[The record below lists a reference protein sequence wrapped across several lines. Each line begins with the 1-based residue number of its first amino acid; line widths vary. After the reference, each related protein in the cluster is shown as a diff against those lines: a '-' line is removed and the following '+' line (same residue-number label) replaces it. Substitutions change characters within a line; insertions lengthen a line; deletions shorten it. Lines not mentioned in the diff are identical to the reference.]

1 MMTASVTN
9 RVYLTNLMRYACC
22 LSVQRQNFRKHRK
35 RLTLMKGRGSMDTE
49 NRVRIMSRDDAEL
62 LIYEERFPENAAV
75 ISFSDPEESR
85 LTGLFPVNYDGACG
99 HVFRVD
105 IEDIDKETLDERGC
119 FDDFFPEAEEAAKFI
134 RENMKAGRDIICQC
148 EYGVSRSAGCAAAVR
163 EFFFGDGIRVFA
175 DYRYM
180 PNQLV
185 FNKIYDALT
194 KTENV

>member
-1 MMTASVTN
+1 M
-9 RVYLTNLMRYACC
+9 
-22 LSVQRQNFRKHRK
+22 
-35 RLTLMKGRGSMDTE
+35 
-49 NRVRIMSRDDAEL
+49 
-62 LIYEERFPENAAV
+62 
-75 ISFSDPEESR
+75 
-85 LTGLFPVNYDGACG
+85 
-99 HVFRVD
+99 D

>member
-1 MMTASVTN
+1 
-9 RVYLTNLMRYACC
+9 
-22 LSVQRQNFRKHRK
+22 
-35 RLTLMKGRGSMDTE
+35 MDTE

-75 ISFSDPEESR
+75 ISFGDPVERR
-85 LTGLFPVNYDGACG
+85 LTGLYPVNYDGACG

-105 IEDIDKETLDERGC
+105 IEDTDKDSLDECGG
-119 FDDFFPEAEEAAKFI
+119 FEDFFPEAEDVAKFI

-175 DYRYM
+175 DYSYM
-180 PNQLV
+180 PNQIV
-185 FNKIYDALT
+185 FNKVYDALK
-194 KTENV
+194 KTADM

>member
-1 MMTASVTN
+1 
-9 RVYLTNLMRYACC
+9 
-22 LSVQRQNFRKHRK
+22 
-35 RLTLMKGRGSMDTE
+35 MDTE

-75 ISFSDPEESR
+75 ISFGDPVERR
-85 LTGLFPVNYDGACG
+85 LTGLYPVNYDGACG

-105 IEDIDKETLDERGC
+105 IEDTDKDSLDECGG
-119 FDDFFPEAEEAAKFI
+119 FEDFFPEAEDAAKFI
-134 RENMKAGRDIICQC
+134 HENMKAGRNIICQC

-180 PNQLV
+180 PNQIV
-185 FNKIYDALT
+185 FNKVYDALK
-194 KTENV
+194 KTADM